1 MRAASLV
8 LFLTVTLTLNVRAAE
23 DRTLLLAL
31 GDSTTAGT
39 PYFRSPIEK
48 PPFGSGDPKG
58 SYAYWIMLLRPEWT
72 VLNHGVNAE
81 RTDQILRRFEN
92 KEIPP
97 GTDTVIVLAG
107 VNDLHQGRSSED
119 TAQGLKAIYD
129 SAIRRGCKV
138 LACTVLPYD
147 RSTADVRQRMQKL
160 NLWIRS
166 YAEEQG
172 LGYCDTYTAAV
183 DPLRPGM
190 LKGSP
195 DGYHPNVNTARLVGE
210 AVLQALERT
219 GV

>member
-1 MRAASLV
+1 MRAGSLA
-8 LFLTVTLTLNVRAAE
+8 LLLTLVMTLSAEAAE

-58 SYAYWIMLLRPEWT
+58 SYAYWVMLLRPEWT

-81 RTDQILRRFEN
+81 RTDQVLLRFE
-92 KEIPP
+92 KKDIPP

-107 VNDLHQGRSSED
+107 VNDLHQGRSAED
-119 TAQGLKAIYD
+119 TAQGLRAIYD
-129 SAIRRGCKV
+129 SALRRGCKV

-147 RSTADVRQRMQKL
+147 RATADVRERMLQL
-160 NLWIRS
+160 NLWIRH
-166 YAEEQG
+166 YAEAEG
-172 LGYCDTYTAAV
+172 LGFCDTYTAAV
-183 DPLRPGM
+183 DPLRPGI

-195 DGYHPNVNTARLVGE
+195 DGYHPNVNTARLIGE
-210 AVLQALERT
+210 AVAQALERM
-219 GV
+219 GD